1 MQCDKTV
8 PGESLLMLATVGE
21 PITIQVD
28 PQLHKI
34 LQCQKEDVRMPLSA
48 NKLQLVSVETG
59 AKASVNI
66 AFKLGE
72 KVAIQS
78 TRLGEVIGFG
88 PGIILLAEAPFLTRR
103 LYKLNRQ
110 RKFNRITEEE
120 YKRGVIKESF
130 TSTNTVIGA
139 AAGAII
145 GQVAIPIPVLG
156 AAVGGAVGSISGNRI
171 GHLEGW
177 AMSKLVRDNKNPTLP
192 LIVSLHFSDL
202 SEN

>member
-34 LQCQKEDVRMPLSA
+34 LQCLKEDVRMPLSV

-78 TRLGEVIGFG
+78 TCLGEVIGFH
-88 PGIILLAEAPFLTRR
+88 F
-103 LYKLNRQ
+103 
-110 RKFNRITEEE
+110 
-120 YKRGVIKESF
+120 S
-130 TSTNTVIGA
+130 
-139 AAGAII
+139 
-145 GQVAIPIPVLG
+145 
-156 AAVGGAVGSISGNRI
+156 
-171 GHLEGW
+171 LEG
-177 AMSKLVRDNKNPTLP
+177 STSLTDNESSIELLKKNTKE
-192 LIVSLHFSDL
+192 V
-202 SEN
+202 